1 MKKTA
6 NVLASMFDLKNI
18 LATPK
23 LPSFFVL
30 ILIFLILISVIVL
43 NIYDAPPE
51 AYGVVVALVP
61 IASGIVNNL
70 NKPGL

>member
-6 NVLASMFDLKNI
+6 DVLASMFDIKSI

-43 NIYDAPPE
+43 NAYGAPPE
-51 AYGVVVALVP
+51 AYSVIVALVP

-70 NKPGL
+70 TKPGL